1 MKLAQRHFK
10 STPITAKPI
19 SEKRILKL
27 SALTLV
33 MSLTL
38 PACTSFLREPDPS
51 LSKDLTSAAYPTL
64 LNKTLADQ
72 TENSIAATGWSDFFS
87 DPKLK
92 QLIQLGLDNNRDLR
106 TATLNLELAQ
116 AQYQLSKSPQLPN
129 VGITAGSN
137 TAGNKSN
144 SSTTYN
150 AGLGLTSYELD
161 FWGRVANLKDQAL
174 QSYFGTQSAR
184 ATTQISIVRQIAQ
197 TYIALA
203 FDQDQ
208 LKLAQQTLIAQQKSY
223 ALNEVQFNA
232 GIIPLAP
239 VKQAQISVE
248 TAKLAINNTET
259 RVAQNR
265 NLLALLIGLPT
276 VPDALIPQG
285 AVDQI
290 TIKPLL
296 SAGLPSELLQR
307 RPDIM
312 QAEYLLKAAGANIA
326 VARAAYFPSISLK
339 GNVGY
344 ASPSLSNLFKS
355 GSFGWNV
362 GPSITLPIFD
372 HGSRKATLESTRVQQ
387 QISLANYEKTI
398 QSAFR
403 DVADVL
409 AFRATIDDRLA
420 SQDRLVEASTI
431 NYNLAE
437 ERFKAGVSD
446 YLSVLFAQTSLF
458 SAQQAQITL
467 KQAAL
472 LSQLN
477 LYTALGGGGID
488 VNNAASATEVKKQ

>member
-1 MKLAQRHFK
+1 MKLIQRNFK
-10 STPITAKPI
+10 STPICVKRVLTI
-19 SEKRILKL
+19 SVLPL
-27 SALTLV
+27 AL
-33 MSLTL
+33 SLTL
-38 PACTSFLREPDPS
+38 PSCTSLLRQPDPS
-51 LSKDLTSAAYPTL
+51 PAKNLTSAAYPTL
-64 LNKTLADQ
+64 LDKTLAEQ
-72 TENSIAATGWSDFFS
+72 AYPSIAATGWSDYFS
-87 DPKLK
+87 DPKLR
-92 QLIQLGLDNNRDLR
+92 QLIQLGLDNNRDMR
-106 TATLNLELAQ
+106 TATLNLELAR

-129 VGITAGSN
+129 VSITAGSN

-150 AGLGLTSYELD
+150 AGLGLTSYEVD

-197 TYIALA
+197 SYLALA
-203 FDQDQ
+203 FDQEQ
-208 LKLAQQTLIAQQKSY
+208 LKLAQQTLIAQQKLF

-239 VKQAQISVE
+239 VKQSQISVE
-248 TAKLAINNTET
+248 TAKLAINNAET
-259 RVAQNR
+259 LVAQNR
-265 NLLALLIGLPT
+265 NSLALSIGLPT

-290 TIKPLL
+290 TQKTTLP
-296 SAGLPSELLQR
+296 AGLPSELLQR
-307 RPDIM
+307 RPDIV

-326 VARAAYFPSISLK
+326 VARAAYFPRISLT

-344 ASPSLSNLFKS
+344 ASPGLSNLFKS
-355 GSFGWNV
+355 GSLGWTV

-372 HGSRKATLESTRVQQ
+372 HGSRKANLESARVQQ
-387 QISLANYEKTI
+387 QISLTAYEKTI

-420 SQDRLVEASTI
+420 SQNRLVEASTV

-477 LYTALGGGGID
+477 LYTALGGGGLD
-488 VNNAASATEVKKQ
+488 ASNVVSAAEVTKQ